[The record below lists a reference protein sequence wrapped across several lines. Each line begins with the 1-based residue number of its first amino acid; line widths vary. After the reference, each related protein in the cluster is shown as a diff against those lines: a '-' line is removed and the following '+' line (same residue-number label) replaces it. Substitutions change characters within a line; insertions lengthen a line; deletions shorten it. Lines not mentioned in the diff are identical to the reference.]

1 MGVLVHVLG
10 RGSYLAAFLQQD
22 AQRRGERG
30 ASLRVVGAQRR
41 QQGPGEGHGLL
52 VGGRPGQQPQDTELD
67 GQDDAPALSE
77 LLQGFEQGPQLAV
90 RTP

>member
-1 MGVLVHVLG
+1 
-10 RGSYLAAFLQQD
+10 
-22 AQRRGERG
+22 
-30 ASLRVVGAQRR
+30 VGD
-41 QQGPGEGHGLL
+41 
-52 VGGRPGQQPQDTELD
+52 RPGQQPQDTELD